1 MRRTL
6 GIAARLGL
14 LLAATGLVQPA
25 QAQTADDLR
34 TRPDDGQPAGPL
46 VFGIDRELLFDG
58 FNLLALKARGVGV
71 QDDHLSLAVSLES
84 NVAVNIPSGDP
95 WYYLVDDAEPP
106 ADWNQ
111 LGHDHGS
118 WNVGLSAAPGDEAAA
133 VADSAAAAG
142 RRFDLLVATPFL
154 IDDPRAV
161 AWAELRIDHDGAFTA
176 YLNGR
181 VVAEADPGA
190 VTDMVADARRSG
202 PTTAGIDGVPA
213 SAMETIEAVEQP
225 PLAVPA
231 LEPEGVIAMTVE
243 APFAEVGPATALADP
258 SLEPGMAGASAGQ
271 GMGGPIEAL
280 PVEPEIARVAE
291 APLVELE
298 VAAVTPAESPGRDE
312 RSTPRARSRLIRTG
326 QSSSGPDT
334 TASRAAAPPP
344 VILRGS
350 AIAPRSVARSVGVG
364 DGVRIAGG
372 RRLWM
377 VDPATQDVRACWV
390 GRTTDV
396 GVRVL
401 RCVSGTTGRYH
412 RGFGRA
418 FQP

>member
-1 MRRTL
+1 MRRIF
-6 GIAARLGL
+6 GIAACLGL
-14 LLAATGLVQPA
+14 LLAAAGLIQLA
-25 QAQTADDLR
+25 QAQTADDHLR
-34 TRPDDGQPAGPL
+34 ADPVGQRIGTADDPTGGTL
-46 VFGIDRELLFDG
+46 VFEVDRELLFDG

-71 QDDHLSLAVSLES
+71 EDDRLSLAVSLES
-84 NVAVNIPSGDP
+84 NVAVNIQSGDP
-95 WYYLVDDAEPP
+95 WYYLVDEAEPP

-118 WNVGLSAAPGDEAAA
+118 WNVGLSAAAGDDGA
-133 VADSAAAAG
+133 VEADSTAATG
-142 RRFDLLVATPFL
+142 RRLDLLIATPFR
-154 IDDPRAV
+154 IDDPSAV
-161 AWAELRIDHDGAFTA
+161 EWAELRIDHDDAFTV

-190 VTDMVADARRSG
+190 VPDMVADAPGS
-202 PTTAGIDGVPA
+202 
-213 SAMETIEAVEQP
+213 S
-225 PLAVPA
+225 LAVPA
-231 LEPEGVIAMTVE
+231 PEPEGVIAMTVE
-243 APFAEVGPATALADP
+243 APFAEVEPAAALAGP
-258 SLEPGMAGASAGQ
+258 LLEPEMASASPDQ

-280 PVEPEIARVAE
+280 PVEPEIARVA
-291 APLVELE
+291 AAMPVELE
-298 VAAVTPAESPGRDE
+298 IAAVTPAEGPGRDE
-312 RSTPRARSRLIRTG
+312 RSSPRARPRLIQTG
-326 QSSSGPDT
+326 QSSSRPDT
-334 TASRAAAPPP
+334 IASGEAASPP

-350 AIAPRSVARSVGVG
+350 AIAPKPVAKSVGVG
-364 DGVRIAGG
+364 GGVRIAGG